1 MDWSNRVR
9 EILNAVDKN
18 DSEKFAT
25 YLTTDAEFKFGNG
38 PAVVGSVAISQGV
51 SDFLE
56 TLGGIR
62 HNILNV
68 WHDRNYVVAQLVT
81 DYTRKD
87 GQVVSIPV
95 VDVFRLRGDL
105 IESYLIY
112 ADITPVFS

>member
-1 MDWSNRVR
+1 MDWSSRVR
-9 EILNAVDKN
+9 AILDAVDKN
-18 DSEKFAT
+18 DSERFAT
-25 YLTTDAEFKFGNG
+25 YLTADAEFRFGNG
-38 PAVVGSVAISQGV
+38 PAIVGSAAISQGV

-56 TLGGIR
+56 MLGGIR

-68 WHDRNYVVAQLVT
+68 WRDGNHVVAQLIT